1 MIDIRDY
8 IEPAIAKSGMKKNAI
23 ADRAGLSAQQLSDII
38 AKRRRLDAN
47 EFVNI
52 CKSMNITPN
61 DVLTLIV
68 SPDLKQL

>member
-8 IEPAIAKSGMKKNAI
+8 IEPAIDKSGMKKNAV
-23 ADRAGLSAQQLSDII
+23 ADRVGLSAQQLSDII

-52 CKSMNITPN
+52 CKSINMTPN

-68 SPDLKQL
+68 SPDLKEL

>member
-8 IEPAIAKSGMKKNAI
+8 IEPAIIKSGMKKNVV

-52 CKSMNITPN
+52 CESMHITPN
-61 DVLTLIV
+61 DVVTLMI
-68 SPDLKQL
+68 SHD